1 MWLVYQIIWW
11 PYSLRSITKGI
22 YFFLFLINNV
32 SQAARREQ
40 PRSPILARLVS
51 GIRSPDFT
59 KDKDKDKSHD
69 NHGEKSNCVPTFTR
83 SPPLPPTCPPSPLR
97 NQMRSD
103 HKQLSIPAYM
113 SCIILVI
120 VYVYEYNYYL
130 TGLRYEKG
138 VYLVAYLLVS
148 MWLVCCACS
157 VLLRYTWINSSV
169 KKDMKHSPASPE
181 HKSFEK
187 THVRSRVCYST
198 ASRVLTLCACCYVW
212 YAIVCRLVSGPYV
225 NKGFFWLYSFGCSM
239 GI

>member
-1 MWLVYQIIWW
+1 MYKQLPPHCKGSYCPKLWSCILHKLYFSCGCTTSTFIWMRLLWSSIVCSPYRHERDMWLVYQIIWW

-120 VYVYEYNYYL
+120 VYVYDIQLLFNWTEIWEKGLPCRVSACFNVTRLLCMLCVTALYL
-130 TGLRYEKG
+130 NQFISEERYE
-138 VYLVAYLLVS
+138 AFS
-148 MWLVCCACS
+148 CIPRA
-157 VLLRYTWINSSV
+157 
-169 KKDMKHSPASPE
+169 
-181 HKSFEK
+181 
-187 THVRSRVCYST
+187 
-198 ASRVLTLCACCYVW
+198 
-212 YAIVCRLVSGPYV
+212 
-225 NKGFFWLYSFGCSM
+225 
-239 GI
+239 